1 MLNKP
6 IKILVTNQKGG
17 VGKST
22 ICANLAAYFHLIEGK
37 AVSLIDYDRQASSA
51 TLVAKTPGARIAAYK
66 NPLKYEQHAGLTLLD
81 AKSALRNHSKDVD
94 IVLADLTWTFG
105 IASEFLLEF
114 DVIVVPSS
122 TSDFETASTEIF
134 ILEYIQKQHAKI
146 SAKNQQLIVVPSRVE
161 IHEPQESLFNGVCAI
176 ANCSVAPPVWRIP
189 DINNYLYQ
197 SFFCNCGDAIVEQ
210 NFRQLGAFISEK
222 LGLQL
227 GARVGSE
234 DLSSV
239 AEQLSLEMT
248 STIEVE
254 EAMDVPIHGEALFPN
269 SGESQVN
276 QSEVGF
282 GFIPAFL
289 RKK

>member
-1 MLNKP
+1 VLNKS

-22 ICANLAAYFHLIEGK
+22 ICANLAAYFQQIEGK
-37 AVSLIDYDRQASSA
+37 TVSLIDYDRQASSA
-51 TLVAKTPGARIAAYK
+51 TLITKTPGLKIAAYK

-81 AKSALRNHSKDVD
+81 AKSALRNFSKDVD

-105 IASEFLLEF
+105 ITSEFLLEF
-114 DVIVVPSS
+114 DAIVVPSS
-122 TSDFETASTEIF
+122 TSVFETASTEVF
-134 ILEYIQKQHAKI
+134 ILQYIQKHHAKI

-161 IHEPQESLFNGVCAI
+161 IHEPQEGLFNGVHAI
-176 ANCSVAPPVWRIP
+176 ASCSVAPPVWRIP

-197 SFFCNCGDAIVEQ
+197 SFFCNCGDAFVEQ
-210 NFRQLGAFISEK
+210 NFRQLGAFISEN

-227 GARVGSE
+227 GARFDAE
-234 DLSSV
+234 DLSLV
-239 AEQLSLEMT
+239 TEQLSLEMT

-254 EAMDVPIHGEALFPN
+254 EEIGEPTFGEVVASN
-269 SGESQVN
+269 SVESQVN
-276 QSEVGF
+276 QAEVGF
-282 GFIPAFL
+282 GFIPAYL